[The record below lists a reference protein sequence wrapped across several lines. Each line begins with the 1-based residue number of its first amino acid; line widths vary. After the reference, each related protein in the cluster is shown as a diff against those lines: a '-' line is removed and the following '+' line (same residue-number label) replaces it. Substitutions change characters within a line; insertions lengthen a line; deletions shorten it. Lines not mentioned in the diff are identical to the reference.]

1 MDTQSLKTDAYLI
14 ASVVCGAFSL
24 VGVQFSVAS
33 VASLI
38 IAIGGALMIVVPAA
52 LATWREIHHLNLR
65 SVQAASASLATTPP
79 AIPAPPASTAPVSPS
94 YMTITPVPPTHVAIP
109 NNAADKTT
117 ITLVPTVSNL
127 PPPAAAPASP
137 VASDATATSTTVSAT

>member
-94 YMTITPVPPTHVAIP
+94 YVAP
-109 NNAADKTT
+109 AMSTT
-117 ITLVPTVSNL
+117 VTLVPTVSNL
-127 PPPAAAPASP
+127 PSPTAAPAP
-137 VASDATATSTTVSAT
+137 VASDATTASTTVSAT